1 MTGARAWC
9 LGVATVLLAACSRGG
24 GGGAAGDEEQA
35 SGGKVAP
42 STMVIGIDVSGSFR
56 DAHLY
61 DDAVEFTATYIYA
74 HLHGLDGLRVPS
86 ALFVGSV
93 GGARPG
99 EPKSF
104 HPINDF
110 QNRSV
115 EQIAA
120 DLRAWFPPTDPYTDF
135 NAFFQRVSSLVKE
148 RGLILA
154 PLNVVVMSDGVP
166 DVTPGTRVPAGTN
179 PYTRIDLGPLEFLS
193 RSVTV
198 RLLYANPTVG
208 DNWKKIIKRRR
219 VRLWTQEAQVM
230 AGWHQQFKPGVSL
243 EQQHD
248 LWKWVRD
255 NVDFRVRAG
264 NLF

>member
-1 MTGARAWC
+1 MKPRRRWWAALC
-9 LGVATVLLAACSRGG
+9 AASLAAGCTP
-24 GGGAAGDEEQA
+24 AEQA
-35 SGGKVAP
+35 KTPA
-42 STMVIGIDVSGSFR
+42 STLIVGIDVSGSFR
-56 DAHLY
+56 DAKLY
-61 DDAVEFTATYIYA
+61 DDAVEFAAYYIYA
-74 HLHGLDGLRVPS
+74 HLNALDGLRAPS
-86 ALFVGSV
+86 SLFVGSV

-110 QNRSV
+110 TGRTV

-120 DLRAWFPPTDPYTDF
+120 DLRSWFPPTDAYTDF
-135 NAFFQRVSSLVKE
+135 NAFFQRVAGLVKE

-154 PLNVVVMSDGVP
+154 PLNVVVLSDGVP
-166 DVTPGTRVPAGTN
+166 DVPPGTRLAAGQN
-179 PYTRIDLGPLEFLS
+179 PYTRIDLSPLEFLS

-198 RLLYANPTVG
+198 RLLYASPTVG
-208 DNWKKIIKRRR
+208 DNWKKLIKRRR

-230 AGWHQQFKPGVSL
+230 AGWHQQLKPDLQL

-248 LWKWVRD
+248 FWKWVQD

-264 NLF
+264 QLF

>member
-1 MTGARAWC
+1 MIRVVGGVRTAALALVVGA
-9 LGVATVLLAACSRGG
+9 AAC
-24 GGGAAGDEEQA
+24 A
-35 SGGKVAP
+35 SSDQSNKPAT
-42 STMVIGIDVSGSFR
+42 STMIIGIDASGSFR
-56 DAHLY
+56 EARLY
-61 DDAVEFTATYIYA
+61 DDAVDFAATYIYA
-74 HLHGLDGLRVPS
+74 HLNNLGGLKAPS
-86 ALFVGSV
+86 ALFVGSI

-110 QNRSV
+110 QGRSV
-115 EQIAA
+115 DQIATQ
-120 DLRAWFPPTDPYTDF
+120 LRTWFPPNDAYTDF
-135 NAFFQRVSSLVKE
+135 NAFFRRVAELVKE

-154 PLNVVVMSDGVP
+154 PLNVVALSDGVP
-166 DVTPGTRVPAGTN
+166 DVPPGTRLAANEN
-179 PYTRIDLGPLEFLS
+179 PYSRIDLNPLEFLS

-208 DNWKKIIKRRR
+208 ENWKKLVVRKR

-230 AGWHQQFKPGVSL
+230 AGWHAQYKPSL
-243 EQQHD
+243 ALADQAD

-255 NVDFRVRAG
+255 NVDFRVRTA